1 MLISPLDVAFI
12 HFMAAL
18 CHHVNI
24 NVCLEGVECEEKFDC
39 LRLMGL
45 VSWREACASGCFRM
59 IVLWK
64 FDNLSGYNKIKNHHI
79 YIFIIHQYV
88 FEIVQ

>member
-1 MLISPLDVAFI
+1 MIRQELRIFVLDMLISPLDVAFI

-24 NVCLEGVECEEKFDC
+24 NVCLEGVECDEKFDC

-45 VSWREACASGCFRM
+45 VSWRGKP
-59 IVLWK
+59 VPQ
-64 FDNLSGYNKIKNHHI
+64 D
-79 YIFIIHQYV
+79 V
-88 FEIVQ
+88 FE

>member
-1 MLISPLDVAFI
+1 
-12 HFMAAL
+12 
-18 CHHVNI
+18 
-24 NVCLEGVECEEKFDC
+24 
-39 LRLMGL
+39 
-45 VSWREACASGCFRM
+45 M